1 MDCVLS
7 HSNQVAALT
16 GIYTPN
22 HNPSLLRIKLNAT
35 NMVFR
40 AKQFAQGDKKLV
52 PE

>member
-22 HNPSLLRIKLNAT
+22 HNPPLLQIKLSAT
-35 NMVFR
+35 DMVVR
-40 AKQFAQGDKKLV
+40 AKQFVQGDKNLV
-52 PE
+52 PK